1 MIPLRLWAERK
12 YISMEDN
19 RTIVIDGFEFEL
31 TGLFF
36 ENGAA
41 SITIRVSG
49 NGQSQ
54 SDLKGWVLEVCPED
68 RQAFE
73 ELNILSCEK
82 KRRQLNWTP
91 AIALKTSYELLGD
104 IGINGIVI
112 TDWVGRYEDDPEA
125 EYRIVI
131 DSKLEPQSF
140 KIGIIQNESV
150 RVSEQKMQITA
161 KYANKVWTEP
171 VEKSFCLYIPAPE
184 GYKPNYKICVSAA
197 KRFTHICCQRSGDEN
212 TMPVCARLFGSVRIV
227 ASVPLS
233 CGKASGDEVH
243 AAACDCFEV
252 CDIIGYAEEDD
263 AFSLNDVTVYPK
275 KDSLDLTL
283 LNTHCGKSVYRLD
296 GKYVIGH
303 KGE

>member
-1 MIPLRLWAERK
+1 
-12 YISMEDN
+12 MEDN

-36 ENGAA
+36 ENGTT
-41 SITIRVSG
+41 SMTIRVSG

-54 SDLKGWVLEVCPED
+54 SDLKGWILEVCPND
-68 RQAFE
+68 QQAFE

-82 KRRQLNWTP
+82 KRRQLNWVP

-112 TDWVGRYEDDPEA
+112 TDWVGRYKDDPEV
-125 EYRIVI
+125 EFRIVV
-131 DSKLEPQSF
+131 DSELDPQPF
-140 KIGIIQNESV
+140 KIGIIQGESV
-150 RVSEQKMQITA
+150 RVSEDKIRIAVKQN
-161 KYANKVWTEP
+161 NKVWAEP
-171 VEKSFCLYIPAPE
+171 IEKNFCLYIPAPE
-184 GYKPNYKICVSAA
+184 GYKPKNTPQICVSAA
-197 KRFTHICCQRSGDEN
+197 KRFTHICYQKSEEEN
-212 TMPVCARLFGSVRIV
+212 TMPVCASLFGSVRIV

-233 CGKASGDEVH
+233 CSKACGDEVH

-252 CDIIGYAEEDD
+252 CDIIGYAEENDT
-263 AFSLNDVTVYPK
+263 FSLNDVTVFPK
-275 KDSLDLTL
+275 KESLDLTL

-303 KGE
+303 KG